1 MIKFNNNISV
11 ILPTEDNEK
20 NPINYDGILKPI
32 GEAYGGYTMFSC
44 VSGVWY
50 DNGTR
55 YEDKSQILRIDFLEL
70 NKEQIKT
77 LMDLIDFLF
86 ITQYAIMLMIDG
98 RSLFIDQENK
108 KQLKEL
114 LKNI

>member
-1 MIKFNNNISV
+1 MLQFNNNISV

-32 GEAYGGYTMFSC
+32 GEAYGGYTLFNN

-50 DNGTR
+50 DNGIK
-55 YEDKSQILRIDFLEL
+55 YEDKSQILRIDFLKL

-86 ITQYAIMLMIDG
+86 ITQYAIMLMIDNK
-98 RSLFIDQENK
+98 SLFITPENK
-108 KQLKEL
+108 KEFYDYLK
-114 LKNI
+114 K